1 MKKYMQR
8 QQKAVDNRLVQHIDE
23 QRTPSHCRQK
33 RQAAFVCLFGTGK
46 AAEEIAGEEQEKPG
60 QEGEIVGGKEAGGRK
75 AQVCSQMV
83 LVELGWE
90 GGNVN
95 ALEAQEAGID
105 IPQEQEQEK
114 TPGQSEAGGDF
125 FQGRT
130 EGEQEQGRTAQ
141 ECEDAAKDEIFREK
155 HCGDEGEKEAA
166 AERY

>member
-1 MKKYMQR
+1 LKKYMQR
-8 QQKAVDNRLVQHIDE
+8 QQEAVDNRLVQHIDE

-33 RQAAFVCLFGTGK
+33 RQAAFVCLSGAGQ
-46 AAEEIAGEEQEKPG
+46 AAEEVTGEEQEKPG
-60 QEGEIVGGKEAGGRK
+60 QEGKIVGGKEAGGRK
-75 AQVCSQMV
+75 AQVCSQMI
-83 LVELGWE
+83 LVELGRE

-130 EGEQEQGRTAQ
+130 EGNQ
-141 ECEDAAKDEIFREK
+141 
-155 HCGDEGEKEAA
+155 
-166 AERY
+166 